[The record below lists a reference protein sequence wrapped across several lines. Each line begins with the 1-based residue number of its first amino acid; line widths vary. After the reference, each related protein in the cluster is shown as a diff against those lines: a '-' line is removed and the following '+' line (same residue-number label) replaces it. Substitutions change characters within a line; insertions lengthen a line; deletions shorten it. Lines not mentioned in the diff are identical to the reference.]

1 MEHISPKSQ
10 MLAPR
15 VDMLF
20 TSHKKTGTVNSTHKR
35 PRLLE
40 IYNQYSEVS
49 IFLKESKKILQN
61 YICFCFFR
69 FYWSLGL
76 VRKDLPLSLF
86 TSCSRS
92 QHSTWSIVLTFVLNE
107 LRNKLLLLC
116 CSLSLFF
123 PLLTRH

>member
-40 IYNQYSEVS
+40 IYNQYSEVN
-49 IFLKESKKILQN
+49 IFLKESKKYFKI
-61 YICFCFFR
+61 IFAFV
-69 FYWSLGL
+69 SLG
-76 VRKDLPLSLF
+76 F
-86 TSCSRS
+86 TGA
-92 QHSTWSIVLTFVLNE
+92 
-107 LRNKLLLLC
+107 
-116 CSLSLFF
+116 
-123 PLLTRH
+123 